1 MEAKIVRLNGESVDV
16 TSYVELLEFYGY
28 DGFIELME
36 DVAFAYAAHYLENAE
51 ELCTRGT
58 AERLH
63 LLRQLIMA
71 VREIKPVAG

>member
-51 ELCTRGT
+51 EISLMG
-58 AERLH
+58 AAARLD
-63 LLRQLIMA
+63 LLKQLIGTI
-71 VREIKPVAG
+71 REVQPVE